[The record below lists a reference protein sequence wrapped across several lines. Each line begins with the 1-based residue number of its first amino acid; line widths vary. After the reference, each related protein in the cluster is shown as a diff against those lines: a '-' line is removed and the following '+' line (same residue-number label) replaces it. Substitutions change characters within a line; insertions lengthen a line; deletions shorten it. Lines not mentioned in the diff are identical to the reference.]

1 MTSAIICND
10 RAKVVPI
17 LRTLRRDNLAFR
29 GTGGVSEENRCM
41 GFSPAF
47 LDSTTGQLYPCR
59 LPDGSP
65 APCHLLHGV
74 PEALL
79 VKSSLVSGF
88 IRDDRF
94 YTREQ
99 AASILNP

>member
-1 MTSAIICND
+1 MISATICAD
-10 RAKVVPI
+10 RARIVPI

-47 LDSTTGQLYPCR
+47 LDSPTGQVYRCR
-59 LPDGSP
+59 FPDGSP
-65 APCHLLHGV
+65 APCHLLHGI

-88 IRDDRF
+88 IRDGRF

-99 AASILNP
+99 AAHILS